1 MADISG
7 SYRRAD
13 LPIVT
18 FEATQQ
24 GERWTCLAKIGGE
37 RFEQSTSQPSPWPC
51 IEKVIG
57 EALDSANRDSEP
69 SRFDMNKRLGKPAK
83 SSAAAASRSPAIFRN
98 GDHLKIERTSHGQ
111 TTRTRTAIF
120 RS

>member
-37 RFEQSTSQPSPWPC
+37 RFEQTTRQPSPWPC
-51 IEKVIG
+51 LEKVIG
-57 EALDSANRDSEP
+57 EALDSTAREAP
-69 SRFDMNKRLGKPAK
+69 SRYDMNRRLAKPAAPTPLRRRGK
-83 SSAAAASRSPAIFRN
+83 AQP
-98 GDHLKIERTSHGQ
+98 GDLPTWTPPET
-111 TTRTRTAIF
+111 
-120 RS
+120 